1 MPMSR
6 RRWQA
11 PVPLHSINM
20 PGQRSLSRRTVL
32 EATLAAGGLALIDW
46 APVTA
51 RSAALTPACHDEH
64 GAVTLPETEGPYYR
78 PHSPLR
84 GNFIDASSEGQRI
97 TLAGLVLSPVC
108 RPVANALLDLWHADQ
123 NGEYDNSGFRYRGHL
138 FSDAD
143 GHFEF
148 HTIVPAVYPGRTRH
162 FHLKIQPPGRPV
174 LTTQLFFPG
183 EPRNQVDALF
193 RPELLMSIR
202 DTPERMNAVF
212 DFVVDA

>member
-1 MPMSR
+1 MSR

-11 PVPLHSINM
+11 PVPLHSM
-20 PGQRSLSRRTVL
+20 DMAGRRSLSRRTML

-46 APVTA
+46 PPVSA
-51 RSAALTPACHDEH
+51 RSVPLTPACHDEH
-64 GAVTLPETEGPYYR
+64 DAMTLSVTEGPYYR

-84 GNFIDASSEGQRI
+84 GNFIDPSSEGHRI
-97 TLAGLVLSPVC
+97 TLAGQVLTTAC
-108 RPVANALLDLWHADQ
+108 RPVVKVLLDLWHADQ

-138 FSDAD
+138 FSDAE

-162 FHLKIQPPGRPV
+162 FHLKVQPPDRPV

-183 EPRNQVDALF
+183 EPRNRVDPLF
-193 RPELLMSIR
+193 RAQLLMSIR
-202 DTPERMNAVF
+202 DTPELMSASF
-212 DFVVDA
+212 EFVVDA